1 MLAIYGIQVILTMHR
16 RLIMK
21 DNGLTRKTIT
31 DEKFAD
37 YEIKH
42 VNHTPVLAREVAC
55 FLAPST
61 TGVYVDGTV
70 GLGGHATGI
79 LEASAPSGQLI
90 GIDLD
95 LEALAIA
102 EEKLRRYRERCTL
115 VQGNFANLNK
125 LLAAQSITQVDG
137 ILLDLGVS
145 SLQLGAPSRGF
156 SFSQAGPLDMRMDK
170 KQSLSATEVVNDYC
184 EDALSDIF
192 AQFGEE
198 RWSKRVARQISR
210 ARKTQ
215 RITTT
220 LQLSEIVRKAMPK
233 RINRGR
239 IHPAT
244 RVFQALRIHVN
255 NELKN
260 LDAGLDAAVS
270 SLKPGARICVISFH
284 SLEDRIVKQRFRA
297 LSRLC
302 ICPPT
307 IPRCICQQVPS
318 LEMLTKRPIT
328 PTSEE
333 VQRNSRSRSAKL
345 RAAVKICE
353 S

>member
-1 MLAIYGIQVILTMHR
+1 MKGNRLA
-16 RLIMK
+16 
-21 DNGLTRKTIT
+21 RKTVT
-31 DEKFAD
+31 DDILAD
-37 YEIKH
+37 CEVRH
-42 VNHTPVLAREVAC
+42 ANHTPVLAREVAC
-55 FLAPST
+55 FLTPTT
-61 TGVYVDGTV
+61 TGVYIDGTI
-70 GLGGHATGI
+70 GLGGHATKI
-79 LEASAPSGQLI
+79 LEASAPGGRLI

-102 EEKLRRYRERCTL
+102 EEKLCRYRERCTL
-115 VQGNFANLNK
+115 VQGNFANLNR
-125 LLAAQSITQVDG
+125 LLTAQSVTQVDG

-145 SLQLGAPSRGF
+145 SLQLGTPSRGF
-156 SFSQAGPLDMRMDK
+156 SFSQAGELDMRMDR
-170 KQSLSATEVVNDYC
+170 KQSLSAVEVINGYR
-184 EDALSDIF
+184 EDSLSDIF
-192 AQFGEE
+192 ARFGEE
-198 RWSKRVARQISR
+198 RWAKRIAYHICR
-210 ARKTQ
+210 ARKNQ

-220 LQLSEIVRKAMPK
+220 LQLSEIVQKAIPK
-233 RINRGR
+233 KINRGR

-244 RVFQALRIHVN
+244 RIFQALRIHVN

-307 IPRCICQQVPS
+307 TPRCVCQQVPS

-333 VQRNSRSRSAKL
+333 VQRNPRSRSAKL
-345 RAAVKICE
+345 RVAVKIRE

>member
-1 MLAIYGIQVILTMHR
+1 
-16 RLIMK
+16 MK
-21 DNGLTRKTIT
+21 DNGLERKTLAN
-31 DEKFAD
+31 EKTAD
-37 YEIKH
+37 CETKH
-42 VNHTPVLAREVAC
+42 RKHTPVLAHEVVC
-55 FLAPST
+55 HLVRKST
-61 TGVYVDGTV
+61 GIYVDGTI
-70 GLGGHATGI
+70 GLGGHATEI
-79 LEASAPSGQLI
+79 LEASTPSGQLI

-95 LEALAIA
+95 IEALAIA
-102 EEKLRRYRERCTL
+102 EEKLRAYRERCTL
-115 VQGNFANLNK
+115 VQGNFANLNEF
-125 LLAAQSITQVDG
+125 LAAQSVTQVDG

-145 SLQLGAPSRGF
+145 SLQLGTPSRGF
-156 SFSQAGPLDMRMDK
+156 SFSQAGKLDMRMDR
-170 KQSLSATEVVNDYC
+170 KQSLSATEVINDYR
-184 EDALSDIF
+184 EDTLSDIF

-198 RWSKRVARQISR
+198 RWSKRVAHKISR
-210 ARKTQ
+210 ARKIQ

-233 RINRGR
+233 RIYRGR

-255 NELKN
+255 DELKN

-270 SLKPGARICVISFH
+270 SLKPGARLCVISFH

-302 ICPPT
+302 ICPPS
-307 IPRCICQQVPS
+307 IPRCVCQQIPS
-318 LEMLTKRPIT
+318 LEILTKRPIT

-345 RAAVKICE
+345 RVAVKIRE